1 MRVTFKDGRPDEEH
15 TIAAFR
21 DSERACRALAE
32 DGRLGYF
39 GPEVC
44 QSIILEIRF
53 DVDFSLPA
61 TSHLGVPSASTSSR
75 ALPKASASACAK
87 KLAIRMSW

>member
-21 DSERACRALAE
+21 DSERGCRAPAE
-32 DGRLGYF
+32 DGLDLGYF

-44 QSIILEIRF
+44 QKHGSCAEA
-53 DVDFSLPA
+53 SLLQA
-61 TSHLGVPSASTSSR
+61 A
-75 ALPKASASACAK
+75 
-87 KLAIRMSW
+87 